1 MELTG
6 IITKVLEERS
16 GVSKTTGNA
25 WKAQQYVIE
34 TKETQPRQVMFEV
47 FGEDKIK
54 AMNIQVGEELTVF
67 FDLDAREYQG
77 RWFTQVKAWKVERTP
92 VTDIQVPVGPG
103 FDPFNAESTPPLND
117 LPFDANDK
125 LPF

>member
-1 MELTG
+1 
-6 IITKVLEERS
+6 
-16 GVSKTTGNA
+16 
-25 WKAQQYVIE
+25 
-34 TKETQPRQVMFEV
+34 MFEV

-77 RWFTQVKAWKVERTP
+77 RWFTQVKAWKVERTT

-103 FDPFNAESTPPLND
+103 FDPFNTESTPPLTD

>member
-1 MELTG
+1 M
-6 IITKVLEERS
+6 EERN

-25 WKAQQYVIE
+25 RKEQQYVIE
-34 TKETQPRQVMFEV
+34 TKEAQPRQVMFEV

-54 AMNIQVGEELTVF
+54 AMNIQLGEELTVF

-77 RWFTQVKAWKVERTP
+77 RWYNQVKAWKVEITSATNIQVLAGPGYDPFMNTSMPP
-92 VTDIQVPVGPG
+92 VT
-103 FDPFNAESTPPLND
+103 D
-117 LPFDANDK
+117 LPFDENDK

>member
-1 MELTG
+1 M
-6 IITKVLEERS
+6 EERN

-34 TKETQPRQVMFEV
+34 TKEAQPRQVMFEV

-54 AMNIQVGEELTVF
+54 AMNIQLGEELTVF
-67 FDLDAREYQG
+67 FDIDAREYQG
-77 RWFTQVKAWKVERTP
+77 RWYNQVKAWKVERTSATNIQVLAGPGYDPFMNTFMPP
-92 VTDIQVPVGPG
+92 VTDL
-103 FDPFNAESTPPLND
+103 PLD
-117 LPFDANDK
+117 ENDK